1 MSNAKDDIY
10 LERYSVRIHVSM
22 RFQVCF
28 NFLLVILMLSGQAVL
43 AQDLD
48 KLNEPERQ
56 LNSETSTSPGLALTL
71 SEIQVR
77 GLQRLPVSQVFGV
90 LPFSQGDSIDQAQI
104 SLAIRS
110 LFELGTLNDVQMF
123 AEGPADATRLIIQVQ
138 ERPSVSDISIDG
150 NKLIDTDTLM
160 DALKQSGLTVGSV
173 MQRATLERMKTELE
187 RQYVSQ
193 GRYGALVEANTAPK
207 SRNRVDIDLQISEGE
222 VAKIKDIHIL
232 GNSVYDSQTLIDEL
246 TLKPTHFWSFIKGD
260 DKYAREKLTGD
271 LERLRSFYFDR
282 GYVKFNIED
291 TQVAIDNDREDI
303 YITIHVAEGEKH
315 EVGDVKIRG
324 ILPLE
329 EQVIRDLILIKP
341 GQTFSRALLTISQ
354 EAITKRLGMD
364 GYTFA
369 EVQANPEIQADNTVL
384 DVTFFINPGKRI
396 YVSRIHFQGST
407 TTHEEVYRR
416 EMRQM
421 EGAWAE
427 SGNIELSKARLERLP
442 YVKHVEVETVRVPG
456 YDDQIDLIF
465 KLEEQPSGSIG
476 ANIGY
481 GGSGFQF
488 GLNYNESNFLGTGD
502 ALDLV
507 ASRNTD
513 RTALRLTH
521 RDPHFTVDGVSRG
534 YSLIYQSTNY
544 EDSTQ
549 VTSYR
554 TDQIG
559 AKANFGYPISEQAR
573 LDFGFGFDQTE
584 VFAFPDSAREVKEF
598 IGADAVL
605 SQIESASFD
614 TFSIEGSWFLNK
626 LNRGLLPDRGSS
638 HFLSLELGLPGS
650 DNPYYLSRYQWH
662 QYIPVNDDFTFHT
675 RLELGYGDGFSSG
688 NAMPFYKHF
697 FAGGIQS
704 IRGYDNRSLG
714 PRDTNGFDSFG
725 GNLLFE
731 SSIELILPMP
741 FVKDQRA
748 WRSVFFVDAGNV
760 FNVNRSEEND
770 LQIDDDPLS
779 ILDVD
784 PSELRLSTGLAFTWI
799 TPIGPLSLSYAKP
812 FNTSAGDELEKF
824 QFSIGQVF

>member
-1 MSNAKDDIY
+1 
-10 LERYSVRIHVSM
+10 M
-22 RFQVCF
+22 RFQVSFKC
-28 NFLLVILMLSGQAVL
+28 LLVMIVFLGQAIM
-43 AQDLD
+43 AQDLKETQVETKVD
-48 KLNEPERQ
+48 ASSLNA
-56 LNSETSTSPGLALTL
+56 LALTL
-71 SEIQVR
+71 SDIQVR

-90 LPFSQGDSIDQAQI
+90 LPFSQGDTIDREQVA
-104 SLAIRS
+104 LAIRS
-110 LFELGTLNDVQMF
+110 LFSLGTLNDIQFF
-123 AEGPADATRLIIQVQ
+123 AQGPAKATRLIIQVQ
-138 ERPSVSDISIDG
+138 ERPSISDISIDG

-160 DALKQSGLTVGSV
+160 DALKQSGLIVGSV

-193 GRYGALVEANTAPK
+193 GRYGALVVAKTTPK
-207 SRNRVDIDLQISEGE
+207 SRNRVDISLQISEGE

-232 GNSVYDSQTLIDEL
+232 GNTVFDSETLIDEL

-291 TQVAIDNDREDI
+291 TQVAIDNEREDI
-303 YITIHVAEGEKH
+303 YITVHVSEGEKH
-315 EVGDVKIRG
+315 EIGDVKIRG
-324 ILPLE
+324 ILPLDE
-329 EQVIRDLILIKP
+329 DIIRDLILIKP
-341 GQTFSRALLTISQ
+341 GQTFSRALLTLSQ

-407 TTHEEVYRR
+407 STHEEVYRR

-427 SGNIELSKARLERLP
+427 SGKIELSKARLERLP

-456 YDDQIDLIF
+456 YEDQIDLIF

-502 ALDLV
+502 AIDLV

-534 YSLIYQSTNY
+534 YSLEYQSTNY
-544 EDSTQ
+544 ENSTQ

-584 VFAFPDSAREVKEF
+584 VFAFPESAREVKEF
-598 IGADAVL
+598 IGVDDSITELA
-605 SQIESASFD
+605 SESFD
-614 TFSIEGSWFLNK
+614 TFSLEGSWFLNR

-662 QYIPVNDDFTFHT
+662 QYLPISEDFTLHT
-675 RLELGYGDGFSSG
+675 RLELGYGDGYGDS
-688 NAMPFYKHF
+688 NAIPFYKHF

-714 PRDTNGFDSFG
+714 PRDTEGLDSFG
-725 GNLLFE
+725 GNFLFE
-731 SSIELILPMP
+731 SSVELILPMP

-760 FNVNRSEEND
+760 FNINRSQESD
-770 LQIDDDPLS
+770 IIGGDDPLS
-779 ILDVD
+779 VLEID
-784 PSELRLSTGLAFTWI
+784 PSELRLSTGFAFTWI

-812 FNTSAGDELEKF
+812 FNTSIGDELEKF